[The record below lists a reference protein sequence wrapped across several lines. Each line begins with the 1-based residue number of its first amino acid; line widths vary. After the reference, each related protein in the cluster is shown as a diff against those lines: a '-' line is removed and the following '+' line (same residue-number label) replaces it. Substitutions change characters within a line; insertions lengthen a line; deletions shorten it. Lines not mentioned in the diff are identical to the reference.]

1 MHGHFLDDDPA
12 AVCADDEL
20 AGKDVLVDE
29 ACPNDVEQGQAPESL
44 ETVRVRPTEAEEQ
57 PEQGRIGDARCMPDK
72 GSLIGRA
79 YGEFAPDDQIGLAG
93 LENVDGMSV
102 KVGVA

>member
-1 MHGHFLDDDPA
+1 
-12 AVCADDEL
+12 
-20 AGKDVLVDE
+20 
-29 ACPNDVEQGQAPESL
+29 
-44 ETVRVRPTEAEEQ
+44 
-57 PEQGRIGDARCMPDK
+57 MPDK

-102 KVGVA
+102 KVGVAQVDLVADDEVATREEDALLQRLAVVRFP